1 MSSDEVYSFI
11 SLPYTFFEANHR
23 LHFGEERRM
32 ERWRVVRSIIDFP
45 ASRNGG
51 SLANIS
57 QHLPGL
63 TNIDVWTLTRALSL
77 ELGSDVGNTFGSRLH
92 AAFRKRGS
100 TSDSQ
105 GTVDARHI
113 IAIHRASILAS
124 SAFFNAGKVLR
135 KLLQQDY
142 DIYESCSLCNEGSF
156 LLAGI
161 FRVLS
166 LAAVT
171 DEEVNTMKECIQQLT
186 TSLPNN
192 ESIITMEMLIDA
204 LEVHPF
210 VLHNFQKQLVSKL
223 PDSQRLKLLA
233 GEEDKALRA
242 FQRYSTKVISK
253 KRMQFFSSRF
263 LRRVL
268 VAWRLDLKLAM
279 HAKRWRKKVAL
290 EAWVLAA
297 KRIRL
302 SRLFTNISHVNYCK
316 SRVRKSLR
324 KLIKW
329 NRNMK
334 KIKRCYTSVDEK
346 NICAGIGHVRIW
358 INKVIVRRA
367 IHEWVQFKDLEV
379 KADCAQR
386 WYQTKVLRERY
397 S

>member
-1 MSSDEVYSFI
+1 
-11 SLPYTFFEANHR
+11 
-23 LHFGEERRM
+23 
-32 ERWRVVRSIIDFP
+32 
-45 ASRNGG
+45 
-51 SLANIS
+51 
-57 QHLPGL
+57 
-63 TNIDVWTLTRALSL
+63 
-77 ELGSDVGNTFGSRLH
+77 
-92 AAFRKRGS
+92 
-100 TSDSQ
+100 
-105 GTVDARHI
+105 
-113 IAIHRASILAS
+113 
-124 SAFFNAGKVLR
+124 
-135 KLLQQDY
+135 
-142 DIYESCSLCNEGSF
+142 
-156 LLAGI
+156 
-161 FRVLS
+161 
-166 LAAVT
+166 
-171 DEEVNTMKECIQQLT
+171 
-186 TSLPNN
+186 
-192 ESIITMEMLIDA
+192 
-204 LEVHPF
+204 
-210 VLHNFQKQLVSKL
+210 
-223 PDSQRLKLLA
+223 
-233 GEEDKALRA
+233 
-242 FQRYSTKVISK
+242 
-253 KRMQFFSSRF
+253 MQFFSSRF

-386 WYQTKVLRERY
+386 WYQTSFSKREIQSRRSSRQSAIQQEAIRKHIQDIESSLLTPHGSNAVQDTSLATKQRGQQYEEARQRQIRLNKQIDANILLVQQREHRRERVAANY
-397 S
+397 KRREEDFRSVWATKKLQDELDL

>member
-51 SLANIS
+51 SIANIS

-161 FRVLS
+161 FRVL
-166 LAAVT
+166 
-171 DEEVNTMKECIQQLT
+171 
-186 TSLPNN
+186 
-192 ESIITMEMLIDA
+192 
-204 LEVHPF
+204 
-210 VLHNFQKQLVSKL
+210 
-223 PDSQRLKLLA
+223 
-233 GEEDKALRA
+233 
-242 FQRYSTKVISK
+242 Y
-253 KRMQFFSSRF
+253 FS
-263 LRRVL
+263 
-268 VAWRLDLKLAM
+268 
-279 HAKRWRKKVAL
+279 
-290 EAWVLAA
+290 
-297 KRIRL
+297 
-302 SRLFTNISHVNYCK
+302 C
-316 SRVRKSLR
+316 
-324 KLIKW
+324 
-329 NRNMK
+329 
-334 KIKRCYTSVDEK
+334 CY
-346 NICAGIGHVRIW
+346 R
-358 INKVIVRRA
+358 
-367 IHEWVQFKDLEV
+367 
-379 KADCAQR
+379 
-386 WYQTKVLRERY
+386 
-397 S
+397 

>member
-1 MSSDEVYSFI
+1 M
-11 SLPYTFFEANHR
+11 
-23 LHFGEERRM
+23 
-32 ERWRVVRSIIDFP
+32 
-45 ASRNGG
+45 
-51 SLANIS
+51 
-57 QHLPGL
+57 
-63 TNIDVWTLTRALSL
+63 LS
-77 ELGSDVGNTFGSRLH
+77 NP
-92 AAFRKRGS
+92 
-100 TSDSQ
+100 Q
-105 GTVDARHI
+105 
-113 IAIHRASILAS
+113 
-124 SAFFNAGKVLR
+124 KVLF
-135 KLLQQDY
+135 KLLQQDF
-142 DIYESCSLCNEGSF
+142 DIYEGSF

-242 FQRYSTKVISK
+242 FQRCSTKVISK